1 MLLLKNF
8 FLNVRNGSVVSGM
21 YLPGKKTTFYNGN
34 EIIGFIKNDDFGK
47 LFFGIWLS
55 KKTSEPKLRR
65 ALLRLP

>member
-1 MLLLKNF
+1 M
-8 FLNVRNGSVVSGM
+8 SGM